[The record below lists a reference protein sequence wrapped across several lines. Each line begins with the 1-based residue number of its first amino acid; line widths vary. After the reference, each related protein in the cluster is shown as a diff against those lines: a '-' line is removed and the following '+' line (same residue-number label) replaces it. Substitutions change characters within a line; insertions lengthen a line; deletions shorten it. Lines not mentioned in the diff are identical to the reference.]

1 MTCRSAAAVGT
12 NGVTRTSMGVI
23 RTGRRSLDVSVPV
36 VVIGAGACGCS
47 AALAAN
53 ERGAGVLV
61 IERDD
66 PPTGSTSLSGGQIPA
81 AGTRLQR
88 AAGIHDT
95 PEDFA
100 AEILAKAR
108 HQTDPEMALAIAR
121 GSTVTVDWL
130 VDAYGAPLE
139 VLTDFFYP
147 GHSRHRMHGT
157 PNRDG
162 AELLACLLEA
172 VSREGIDML
181 TAAVATDLFA
191 DADGRVTGVRIQRP
205 DGTHEDV
212 GCGALVLAC
221 NGFGGNPDMVREY
234 IPEIADAL
242 YFGHAGNRG
251 DAVRWGLE
259 LGAEVADMGSYQG
272 HGAVATP
279 HNTHIGW
286 PSITE
291 GGIMVN
297 AHGRRFSHENRGYSE
312 QAIEVI
318 RQPGRFA
325 WTIFNEAA
333 HNVALQF
340 SHQRE
345 AVEVGAIRVAESFD
359 RLVAITELPADALAE
374 TLSDVNDILAGRT
387 VDAFGRDFGD
397 KAPLE
402 PPYRAVRVTGALFH
416 TQGGLVVDPEARVLR
431 RGARQAL
438 PNLFAGGGAARGL
451 TGPSCWGYTSGA
463 GLMTATTLGRFAGDG
478 AAAVVS

>member
-1 MTCRSAAAVGT
+1 MGIVRSG
-12 NGVTRTSMGVI
+12 
-23 RTGRRSLDVSVPV
+23 GRSFDISVPV
-36 VVIGAGACGCS
+36 IVIGAGACGCS
-47 AALAAN
+47 AALAAK
-53 ERGAGVLV
+53 ERGADVLM
-61 IERDD
+61 IERDE

-81 AGTRLQR
+81 AGTRLQK
-88 AAGIHDT
+88 AAGIEDT
-95 PEDFA
+95 PEAFA
-100 AEILAKAR
+100 EEILEKAR
-108 HQTDPEMALAIAR
+108 RRTDPEMALAVSR

-147 GHSRHRMHGT
+147 GHKKHRMHGT

-162 AELLACLLEA
+162 AELLSCLLGA
-172 VSREGIDML
+172 VAREGIDVL
-181 TAAVATDLFA
+181 TAAAATDLHA
-191 DADGRVTGVRIQRP
+191 DEDGKITGVRLRRP
-205 DGTHEDV
+205 DGSREDV

-221 NGFGGNPDMVREY
+221 NGFGGNPEMVREY

-242 YFGHAGNRG
+242 YFGHAGNKG
-251 DAVRWGLE
+251 DAVKWGLE
-259 LGAEVADMGSYQG
+259 LGADVADMGSYQG

-297 AHGRRFSHENRGYSE
+297 ADGRRFSHENRGYSE

-318 RQPGRFA
+318 RQPGNFA
-325 WTIFNEAA
+325 WTIFNETA
-333 HNVALQF
+333 HEVAMQF

-345 AVEVGAIRVAESFD
+345 SVEAGAVRAAETFD
-359 RLVAITELPADALAE
+359 RLAEITELPRDALAE
-374 TLSDVNDILAGRT
+374 TIAEVNDVLAGRKA
-387 VDAFGRDFGD
+387 DPFGRDFGD

-402 PPYRAVRVTGALFH
+402 PPYHAVKVTGALFH
-416 TQGGLVVDPEARVLR
+416 TQGGLVVDAGARVLR
-431 RGARQAL
+431 KGAGRPL

-463 GLMTATTLGRFAGDG
+463 GLMTATTLGRLGGEG
-478 AAAVVS
+478 AAALVS

>member
-1 MTCRSAAAVGT
+1 MGIVRSG
-12 NGVTRTSMGVI
+12 
-23 RTGRRSLDVSVPV
+23 GRSFDVSVPV
-36 VVIGAGACGCS
+36 IVIGAGACGCS
-47 AALAAN
+47 AALAAK
-53 ERGAGVLV
+53 ERGADVLM
-61 IERDD
+61 IERDE

-81 AGTRLQR
+81 AGTRLQK
-88 AAGIHDT
+88 AAGIEDT
-95 PEDFA
+95 PEAFA
-100 AEILAKAR
+100 EEILEKAR
-108 HQTDPEMALAIAR
+108 RRTDAEMALAVSR

-147 GHSRHRMHGT
+147 GHRKHRMHGT

-181 TAAVATDLFA
+181 TAATATDLHA
-191 DADGRVTGVRIQRP
+191 DEDGKVTGVRLRRP
-205 DGTHEDV
+205 DGSREDV

-221 NGFGGNPDMVREY
+221 NGFGGNPEMVREY

-242 YFGHAGNRG
+242 YFGHVGNKG
-251 DAVRWGLE
+251 DAVKWGLE
-259 LGAEVADMGSYQG
+259 LGAGVADMGSYQG

-297 AHGRRFSHENRGYSE
+297 TDGRRFSHENRGYSE

-318 RQPGRFA
+318 RQPGNFA
-325 WTIFNEAA
+325 WAIFNETA
-333 HNVALQF
+333 HDVAMQF

-345 AVEVGAIRVAESFD
+345 SVEAGAVRVAETFD
-359 RLVAITELPADALAE
+359 RLVEVTELPGDALAE
-374 TLSDVNDILAGRT
+374 TIAEVNDVLAGRKT
-387 VDAFGRDFGD
+387 DPFGRDFGD

-402 PPYRAVRVTGALFH
+402 PPYHAVKVTGALFH

-431 RGARQAL
+431 KGGRRPL

-463 GLMTATTLGRFAGDG
+463 GLMTATTLGRLGGEG
-478 AAAVVS
+478 AAALVS

>member
-1 MTCRSAAAVGT
+1 MAIINSG
-12 NGVTRTSMGVI
+12 
-23 RTGRRSLDVSVPV
+23 GRRFDAFAPV

-66 PPTGSTSLSGGQIPA
+66 PPTGSTTLSGGQIPA
-81 AGTRLQR
+81 AGTKLQK
-88 AAGIHDT
+88 AAGIEDT

-100 AEILAKAR
+100 AEILDKAR
-108 HQTDPEMALAIAR
+108 HQTDAEMALAISR

-130 VDAYGAPLE
+130 VDTYGAPLE

-147 GHSRHRMHGT
+147 GHRKHRMHGT

-162 AELLACLLEA
+162 AELLACLLDA

-181 TAAVATDLFA
+181 TDALATDLYA
-191 DADGRVTGVRIQRP
+191 DEDGRVAGVRIRRP
-205 DGTHEDV
+205 DGSHEAV

-221 NGFGGNPDMVREY
+221 NGFGGNPEMVREY
-234 IPEIADAL
+234 MPEIADAL
-242 YFGHAGNRG
+242 YFGHVGNRG
-251 DAVRWGLE
+251 DAVKWGLE
-259 LGAEVADMGSYQG
+259 LGAGVADMGSYQG

-279 HNTHIGW
+279 HHTHIGW

-297 AHGRRFSHENRGYSE
+297 AAGRRFSHENRGYSE

-318 RQPGRFA
+318 RQPGNFA
-325 WTIFNEAA
+325 WTIINEPA
-333 HNVALQF
+333 HRVALQF

-345 AVEVGAIRVAESFD
+345 AVEVGAIRVAETFD
-359 RLVAITELPADALAE
+359 ELAAITELPTDALAE
-374 TLSDVNDILAGRT
+374 TLVEVNEYLAGRKA
-387 VDAFGRDFGD
+387 DPFGRDFGD
-397 KAPLE
+397 KAALE
-402 PPYRAVRVTGALFH
+402 PPYYAVRVTGALFH
-416 TQGGLVVDPEARVLR
+416 TQGGLVVDPAARVLR
-431 RGARQAL
+431 RGTRQAM

-463 GLMTATTLGRFAGDG
+463 GLMTATTLGRLAGEG
-478 AAAVVS
+478 AAAIAS

>member
-1 MTCRSAAAVGT
+1 MGIIRSGD
-12 NGVTRTSMGVI
+12 RPFDI
-23 RTGRRSLDVSVPV
+23 SVPV
-36 VVIGAGACGCS
+36 AVIGAGACGCS

-53 ERGAGVLV
+53 ERGAGVLM
-61 IERDD
+61 IDRDD
-66 PPTGSTSLSGGQIPA
+66 PPSGSTSLSGGQIPA
-81 AGTRLQR
+81 AGTRLQK
-88 AAGIHDT
+88 AAGIKDT

-100 AEILAKAR
+100 VEILEKAR
-108 HQTDPEMALAIAR
+108 HQTDAEMALAVSR

-130 VDAYGAPLE
+130 VDTYGAPLE

-147 GHSRHRMHGT
+147 GHGKHRMHGT

-162 AELLACLLEA
+162 AELLACLLDA

-181 TAAVATDLFA
+181 TDAVATDLHA
-191 DADGRVTGVRIQRP
+191 EEGGKVTGVRIRRP
-205 DGTHEDV
+205 DGSHEDV

-221 NGFGGNPDMVREY
+221 NGFGGNPEMVREY

-251 DAVRWGLE
+251 DAVRWCLE
-259 LGAEVADMGSYQG
+259 LGAGVADMGSYQG

-297 AHGRRFSHENRGYSE
+297 TDGRRFSHENRGYSE

-318 RQPGRFA
+318 RQPGSFA
-325 WTIFNEAA
+325 WTIFNETA
-333 HNVALQF
+333 HNVSMQF
-340 SHQRE
+340 HHQRE
-345 AVEVGAIRVAESFD
+345 SVEAGAIRVAKTLD
-359 RLVAITELPADALAE
+359 RLAELTELPGDALAE
-374 TLSDVNDILAGRT
+374 TLAEVNEVLAGRKS
-387 VDAFGRDFGD
+387 DPFGRDFGD

-402 PPYRAVRVTGALFH
+402 PPYYAVKVTGALFH

-431 RGARQAL
+431 KGTRQAL
-438 PNLFAGGGAARGL
+438 PNVFAGGGAARGL

-463 GLMTATTLGRFAGDG
+463 GLMTATTLGRIAGEG
-478 AAAVVS
+478 AAEIVS

>member
-1 MTCRSAAAVGT
+1 
-12 NGVTRTSMGVI
+12 MGVI
-23 RTGRRSLDVSVPV
+23 RSGNRLFDISVPV

-53 ERGAGVLV
+53 ERGASVVV

-66 PPTGSTSLSGGQIPA
+66 PPAGSTSLSGGQIPA
-81 AGTRLQR
+81 AGTRLQK
-88 AAGIHDT
+88 AMGIVDT

-100 AEILAKAR
+100 EEILAKAR
-108 HQTDPEMALAIAR
+108 RQTDPEMALAIAR

-130 VDAYGAPLE
+130 VDTYGAPLE

-147 GHSRHRMHGT
+147 GHNKHRMHGT

-181 TAAVATDLFA
+181 AAAVATDLYA
-191 DADGRVTGVRIQRP
+191 DEDRKVAGVRIQRP
-205 DGTHEDV
+205 DGSREDV

-221 NGFGGNPDMVREY
+221 NGFGGNPEMVREY

-251 DAVRWGLE
+251 DAVKWGLE
-259 LGAEVADMGSYQG
+259 LGAEVVDMGSYQG

-318 RQPGRFA
+318 RQPGNFA
-325 WTIFNEAA
+325 WTIFNETA

-345 AVEVGAIRVAESFD
+345 AVEAGAIRLAETFD
-359 RLVAITELPADALAE
+359 KLAAITDLPGGALAE
-374 TLSDVNDILAGRT
+374 TVGEVNDILAGRKT
-387 VDAFGRDFGD
+387 DPFGREFGD

-402 PPYRAVRVTGALFH
+402 PPYYAVRVTGALFH
-416 TQGGLVVDPEARVLR
+416 TQGGLVIDPEARVLR
-431 RGARQAL
+431 KGTRQTF

-463 GLMTATTLGRFAGDG
+463 GLMTATTLGRVAGEG

>member
-1 MTCRSAAAVGT
+1 MGIIRSGD
-12 NGVTRTSMGVI
+12 RLFDI
-23 RTGRRSLDVSVPV
+23 SVPV
-36 VVIGAGACGCS
+36 AVIGAGACGCS

-53 ERGAGVLV
+53 ERGAGVLM

-66 PPTGSTSLSGGQIPA
+66 PPAGSTSLSGGQIPA
-81 AGTRLQR
+81 AGTRLQK
-88 AAGIHDT
+88 AAGIDDA

-100 AEILAKAR
+100 EEILEKAR
-108 HQTDPEMALAIAR
+108 HQTDAEMALAVSR

-130 VDAYGAPLE
+130 VDTYGAPLE

-147 GHSRHRMHGT
+147 GHKKHRMHGT

-162 AELLACLLEA
+162 AELLTCLLEA

-181 TAAVATDLFA
+181 TAAVATDLYA
-191 DADGRVTGVRIQRP
+191 DEDGKVTGVRIRRP
-205 DGTHEDV
+205 DGSREDV

-221 NGFGGNPDMVREY
+221 NGFGGSPEMVREY

-242 YFGHAGNRG
+242 YFGHVGNKG
-251 DAVRWGLE
+251 DAVKWGLE
-259 LGAEVADMGSYQG
+259 LGADIADMGSYQG

-297 AHGRRFSHENRGYSE
+297 TDGKRFSHENRGYSE

-318 RQPGRFA
+318 RQPGNFA
-325 WTIFNEAA
+325 WTIFNETA
-333 HNVALQF
+333 HNVAMQF
-340 SHQRE
+340 NHQRE
-345 AVEVGAIRVAESFD
+345 SVEAGAVRAAETFD
-359 RLVAITELPADALAE
+359 QLVKITELPEDALAE
-374 TLSDVNDILAGRT
+374 TIAEVNDILAGRKT
-387 VDAFGRDFGD
+387 DPFGRDFGG

-402 PPYRAVRVTGALFH
+402 PPYYTVKVTGALFH
-416 TQGGLVVDPEARVLR
+416 TQGGLVIDPEARVLR
-431 RGARQAL
+431 RGTRQPL

-463 GLMTATTLGRFAGDG
+463 GLMTATTLGRLGGEG
-478 AAAVVS
+478 AAAIVS

>member
-1 MTCRSAAAVGT
+1 MGIIRSSGK
-12 NGVTRTSMGVI
+12 
-23 RTGRRSLDVSVPV
+23 LFDVNVPV

-53 ERGAGVLV
+53 ERGAGVLM

-81 AGTRLQR
+81 AGTKLQK
-88 AAGIHDT
+88 AAGITDT

-100 AEILAKAR
+100 EEILEKAK
-108 HQTDPEMALAIAR
+108 HQTDKDMALAISR
-121 GSTVTVDWL
+121 GSTVTIDWL
-130 VDAYGAPLE
+130 TDTYGAPLE

-147 GHSRHRMHGT
+147 GHKKHRMHGT

-162 AELLACLLEA
+162 AELLACLLDA

-181 TAAVATDLFA
+181 TAAAATDLYA
-191 DADGRVTGVRIQRP
+191 DEEGNLSGVRIQRP
-205 DGTHEDV
+205 GGGYEDV

-221 NGFGGNPDMVREY
+221 NGFGGNPDMVKEY
-234 IPEIADAL
+234 IPEISEAL
-242 YFGHAGNRG
+242 YFGHVGNKG
-251 DAVRWGLE
+251 DAVNWGLE
-259 LGAEVADMGSYQG
+259 LGADVADMASYQG

-297 AHGRRFSHENRGYSE
+297 TDGKRFSHENRGYSE

-318 RQPGRFA
+318 RQAENCA
-325 WTIFNEAA
+325 WTIFNETA
-333 HNVALQF
+333 HQIAMQF
-340 SHQRE
+340 NHQKESVE
-345 AVEVGAIRVAESFD
+345 AGAIRKADTFD
-359 RLVAITELPADALAE
+359 RLVEITELPKDALAQTIAE
-374 TLSDVNDILAGRT
+374 TNEVIAGHKT
-387 VDAFGRDFGD
+387 DPFGRDFGD

-402 PPYRAVRVTGALFH
+402 PPFYTVRVTGALFH
-416 TQGGLVVDPEARVLR
+416 TQGGLVIDGEARVLR
-431 RGARQAL
+431 KDSKQPL

-463 GLMTATTLGRFAGDG
+463 GLMTATTLGRLGGEG
-478 AAAVVS
+478 AAALVS

>member
-1 MTCRSAAAVGT
+1 MGIVRSG
-12 NGVTRTSMGVI
+12 
-23 RTGRRSLDVSVPV
+23 GRSFDVSVPV
-36 VVIGAGACGCS
+36 IVIGAGACGCS
-47 AALAAN
+47 AALAAK
-53 ERGAGVLV
+53 ERGADVLM
-61 IERDD
+61 IERDE

-88 AAGIHDT
+88 AAGIEDT
-95 PEDFA
+95 PEAFA
-100 AEILAKAR
+100 GEILEKAR
-108 HQTDPEMALAIAR
+108 HRTDAEMALAVSR

-147 GHSRHRMHGT
+147 GHRKHRMHGT

-181 TAAVATDLFA
+181 TAATATDLHA
-191 DADGRVTGVRIQRP
+191 DEDGRVTGVRLRRP
-205 DGTHEDV
+205 DGSREDV

-221 NGFGGNPDMVREY
+221 NGFGGNPEMVREY

-242 YFGHAGNRG
+242 YFGHVGNKG
-251 DAVRWGLE
+251 DAVKWGLE
-259 LGAEVADMGSYQG
+259 LGADVADMGSYQG

-297 AHGRRFSHENRGYSE
+297 TDGRRFSHENRGYSE

-318 RQPGRFA
+318 RQPGNFA
-325 WTIFNEAA
+325 WAIFNEAA
-333 HNVALQF
+333 HEVAMQF

-345 AVEVGAIRVAESFD
+345 SVEAGAVRVAETFD
-359 RLVAITELPADALAE
+359 RLVEITELPGDALAE
-374 TLSDVNDILAGRT
+374 TIAEVNDVLAGRKA
-387 VDAFGRDFGD
+387 DPFGRDFGD

-402 PPYRAVRVTGALFH
+402 PPYHAVKVTGALFH

-431 RGARQAL
+431 KGGRRPL

-463 GLMTATTLGRFAGDG
+463 GLMTATTLGRLGGEG
-478 AAAVVS
+478 AAALVS

>member
-1 MTCRSAAAVGT
+1 MGIVRSG
-12 NGVTRTSMGVI
+12 
-23 RTGRRSLDVSVPV
+23 GRSFDVSVPV
-36 VVIGAGACGCS
+36 IVIGAGACGCS
-47 AALAAN
+47 AALAAK
-53 ERGAGVLV
+53 ERGADVLM
-61 IERDD
+61 IERDE

-81 AGTRLQR
+81 AGTRLQK
-88 AAGIHDT
+88 AAGIEDT
-95 PEDFA
+95 PEAFA
-100 AEILAKAR
+100 EEILEKAR
-108 HQTDPEMALAIAR
+108 RRTDAEMALAVSR

-147 GHSRHRMHGT
+147 GHRKHRMHGT

-181 TAAVATDLFA
+181 TAATATDLHA
-191 DADGRVTGVRIQRP
+191 DEDGKVTGVRLRRP
-205 DGTHEDV
+205 DGSREDV

-221 NGFGGNPDMVREY
+221 NGFGGNPEMVREY

-242 YFGHAGNRG
+242 YFGHVGNKG
-251 DAVRWGLE
+251 DAVKWGLE
-259 LGAEVADMGSYQG
+259 LGAGVADMGSYQG

-297 AHGRRFSHENRGYSE
+297 TDGRRFSHENRGYSE

-318 RQPGRFA
+318 RQPGNFA
-325 WTIFNEAA
+325 WAIFNETA
-333 HNVALQF
+333 HKVAMQF

-345 AVEVGAIRVAESFD
+345 SVEAGAVRVAETFD
-359 RLVAITELPADALAE
+359 RLAEVTELPGDALAE
-374 TLSDVNDILAGRT
+374 TIAEVNDVLAGRKA
-387 VDAFGRDFGD
+387 DPFGRDFGD

-402 PPYRAVRVTGALFH
+402 PPYHAVKVTGALFH

-431 RGARQAL
+431 KGGRRPL

-463 GLMTATTLGRFAGDG
+463 GLMTATTLGRLGGEG
-478 AAAVVS
+478 AAALVF

>member
-1 MTCRSAAAVGT
+1 MGIVRSG
-12 NGVTRTSMGVI
+12 
-23 RTGRRSLDVSVPV
+23 GRSFDVSVPV
-36 VVIGAGACGCS
+36 IVIGAGACGCS
-47 AALAAN
+47 AALAAK
-53 ERGAGVLV
+53 ERGADVLM
-61 IERDD
+61 IERDE

-81 AGTRLQR
+81 AGTRLQK
-88 AAGIHDT
+88 AAGIEDT
-95 PEDFA
+95 PEAFA
-100 AEILAKAR
+100 EEILEKAR
-108 HQTDPEMALAIAR
+108 RRTDAEMALAVSR

-147 GHSRHRMHGT
+147 GHRKHRMHGT

-181 TAAVATDLFA
+181 TAATATDLHA
-191 DADGRVTGVRIQRP
+191 DEDGKVTGVRLRRP
-205 DGTHEDV
+205 DGSREDV

-221 NGFGGNPDMVREY
+221 NGFGGNPEMVREY

-242 YFGHAGNRG
+242 YFGHMGNKG
-251 DAVRWGLE
+251 DAVKWGLE
-259 LGAEVADMGSYQG
+259 LGAGVADMGSYQG

-297 AHGRRFSHENRGYSE
+297 TDGRRFSHENRGYSE

-318 RQPGRFA
+318 RQPGSFA
-325 WTIFNEAA
+325 WAIFNETA
-333 HNVALQF
+333 HEVAMQF

-345 AVEVGAIRVAESFD
+345 SVEAGAVRVAETFD
-359 RLVAITELPADALAE
+359 RLAEITELPGDALAE
-374 TLSDVNDILAGRT
+374 TIAEVNDVLAGRKA
-387 VDAFGRDFGD
+387 DPFGRDFGD

-402 PPYRAVRVTGALFH
+402 PPYHAVKVTGALFH

-431 RGARQAL
+431 KGGRRPL

-463 GLMTATTLGRFAGDG
+463 GLMTATTLGRLGGEG
-478 AAAVVS
+478 AAALVS

>member
-1 MTCRSAAAVGT
+1 MGIIRSVD
-12 NGVTRTSMGVI
+12 R
-23 RTGRRSLDVSVPV
+23 LFDVSVPV

-66 PPTGSTSLSGGQIPA
+66 PPAGSTSLSGGQIPA
-81 AGTRLQR
+81 AGTRLQK
-88 AAGIHDT
+88 AAGIEDT

-108 HQTDPEMALAIAR
+108 HQTDAEMALAISR

-130 VDAYGAPLE
+130 VDTYGAPLE

-147 GHSRHRMHGT
+147 GHGKHRMHGT
-157 PNRDG
+157 PSRDG

-181 TAAVATDLFA
+181 TAAVATDLYA
-191 DADGRVTGVRIQRP
+191 DEDGKVAGVRIQRP
-205 DGTHEDV
+205 DGSREDV

-221 NGFGGNPDMVREY
+221 NGFGGNPEMVREY

-251 DAVRWGLE
+251 DAVKWGLE

-297 AHGRRFSHENRGYSE
+297 THGRRFSHENRGYSE

-318 RQPGRFA
+318 RQPGNVA
-325 WTIFNEAA
+325 WTIFNETA

-345 AVEVGAIRVAESFD
+345 AVEAGAIRVAETFD
-359 RLVAITELPADALAE
+359 KLAAITDVPGDALAE
-374 TLSDVNDILAGRT
+374 IVGEVNDILAGRKT
-387 VDAFGRDFGD
+387 DPFGREFGD

-402 PPYRAVRVTGALFH
+402 PPYYAVRVTGALFH
-416 TQGGLVVDPEARVLR
+416 TQGGLVIDTEARVLR
-431 RGARQAL
+431 KGTRQTF

-451 TGPSCWGYTSGA
+451 TGPSCWGYTSGS
-463 GLMTATTLGRFAGDG
+463 GLMTATTLGRVAGEG

>member
-1 MTCRSAAAVGT
+1 MGIVRSD
-12 NGVTRTSMGVI
+12 
-23 RTGRRSLDVSVPV
+23 GRPFDTSVPV

-47 AALAAN
+47 AALAAK
-53 ERGAGVLV
+53 ERGADVLI
-61 IERDD
+61 IERDE

-81 AGTRLQR
+81 AGTRLQK
-88 AAGIHDT
+88 AAGIEDT
-95 PEDFA
+95 PEAFA
-100 AEILAKAR
+100 EEILEKAR
-108 HQTDPEMALAIAR
+108 RQTDAEMALAVSR

-130 VDAYGAPLE
+130 VDTYGAPLE

-147 GHSRHRMHGT
+147 GHKKHRMHGT

-172 VSREGIDML
+172 VSREGIDTL
-181 TAAVATDLFA
+181 TAATATDLHA
-191 DADGRVTGVRIQRP
+191 DEDGRVTGVRLRRP
-205 DGTHEDV
+205 DGGHEDV

-221 NGFGGNPDMVREY
+221 NGFGGDPEMVREY
-234 IPEIADAL
+234 IPEISDAL
-242 YFGHAGNRG
+242 YFGHVGNKG
-251 DAVRWGLE
+251 DAVKWGLE
-259 LGAEVADMGSYQG
+259 IGADVADMGSYQG

-297 AHGRRFSHENRGYSE
+297 ADGRRFSHENRGYSE

-318 RQPGRFA
+318 RQPGNFA
-325 WTIFNEAA
+325 WAIFSETA
-333 HNVALQF
+333 HQVAMQF

-345 AVEVGAIRVAESFD
+345 SVEAGAVRVAQTFD
-359 RLVAITELPADALAE
+359 RLAEITGLPGDALAGTIAE
-374 TLSDVNDILAGRT
+374 VNDVLAGRKA
-387 VDAFGRDFGD
+387 DPFGRDFGD

-402 PPYRAVRVTGALFH
+402 PPYHAVKVTGTLFH
-416 TQGGLVVDPEARVLR
+416 TQGGLVVDTGARVLR
-431 RGARQAL
+431 KGAGQPL

-463 GLMTATTLGRFAGDG
+463 GLMTATTLGRLGGEG
-478 AAAVVS
+478 AAALVS

>member
-1 MTCRSAAAVGT
+1 MGIVRSG
-12 NGVTRTSMGVI
+12 
-23 RTGRRSLDVSVPV
+23 GRSFDVSVPV
-36 VVIGAGACGCS
+36 IVIGAGACGCS
-47 AALAAN
+47 AALAAK
-53 ERGAGVLV
+53 ERGADVLM
-61 IERDD
+61 IERDE

-81 AGTRLQR
+81 AGTRLQK
-88 AAGIHDT
+88 AAGIEDT
-95 PEDFA
+95 PEAFA
-100 AEILAKAR
+100 EEILEKAR
-108 HQTDPEMALAIAR
+108 RRTDAEMALAVSR

-147 GHSRHRMHGT
+147 GHRKHRMHGT

-181 TAAVATDLFA
+181 TAATATDLHA
-191 DADGRVTGVRIQRP
+191 DEDGKVTGVRLRRP
-205 DGTHEDV
+205 DGSREDV

-221 NGFGGNPDMVREY
+221 NGFGGNPEMVREY

-242 YFGHAGNRG
+242 YFGHVGNKG
-251 DAVRWGLE
+251 DAVKWGLE
-259 LGAEVADMGSYQG
+259 LGAGVADMGSYQG

-297 AHGRRFSHENRGYSE
+297 TDGRRFSHENRGYSE

-318 RQPGRFA
+318 RQPGSFA
-325 WTIFNEAA
+325 WAIFNETA
-333 HNVALQF
+333 HEVAMQF

-345 AVEVGAIRVAESFD
+345 SVEAGAVRVAKTFD
-359 RLVAITELPADALAE
+359 RLAEVTELPGDALAE
-374 TLSDVNDILAGRT
+374 TIAEVNDVLAGRKA
-387 VDAFGRDFGD
+387 DPFGRDFGD

-402 PPYRAVRVTGALFH
+402 PPYHAVKVTGALFH

-431 RGARQAL
+431 KGGRRPL

-463 GLMTATTLGRFAGDG
+463 GLMTATTLGRLGGEG
-478 AAAVVS
+478 AAALVS

>member
-1 MTCRSAAAVGT
+1 MGIIRSSGKLFD
-12 NGVTRTSMGVI
+12 I
-23 RTGRRSLDVSVPV
+23 SVPV

-53 ERGAGVLV
+53 ERDAGVLM

-81 AGTRLQR
+81 AGTKLQK
-88 AAGIHDT
+88 AAGITDT

-100 AEILAKAR
+100 EEIMEKAKQ
-108 HQTDPEMALAIAR
+108 QTDKDMALAISR

-130 VDAYGAPLE
+130 TDTYGAPLE

-147 GHSRHRMHGT
+147 GHKKYRMHGT

-162 AELLACLLEA
+162 AELLTSLLGA

-181 TAAVATDLFA
+181 TAAMATDLYA
-191 DADGRVTGVRIQRP
+191 DEDGKISGIRIQRP
-205 DGTHEDV
+205 GGDYEDV
-212 GCGALVLAC
+212 GCGSLILAC
-221 NGFGGNPDMVREY
+221 NGFGGNPEMVQEY
-234 IPEIADAL
+234 IPEIAEAL
-242 YFGHAGNRG
+242 YFGHVGNKG
-251 DAVRWGLE
+251 DAVKWGLE
-259 LGAEVADMGSYQG
+259 LGADVADMGSYQG

-297 AHGRRFSHENRGYSE
+297 TDGKRFSHENRGYSE

-318 RQPGRFA
+318 RQPGNIA
-325 WTIFNEAA
+325 WTIFNETA
-333 HNVALQF
+333 HNVAMQF
-340 SHQRE
+340 NHQKESVE
-345 AVEVGAIRVAESFD
+345 AGAIRKANNFD
-359 RLVAITELPADALAE
+359 QLVEITELPKDALAE
-374 TLSDVNDILAGRT
+374 TIAETNEIIAGRKA
-387 VDAFGRDFGD
+387 DPFDRDFGD
-397 KAPLE
+397 NSSLEAPF
-402 PPYRAVRVTGALFH
+402 YTVRVTGALFH
-416 TQGGLVVDPEARVLR
+416 TQGGLVIDSAARVLR
-431 RGARQAL
+431 KGSHEAL

-463 GLMTATTLGRFAGDG
+463 GLMTATTLGRLGGEG
-478 AAAVVS
+478 AAALVSS

>member
-1 MTCRSAAAVGT
+1 MGIIRSVD
-12 NGVTRTSMGVI
+12 R
-23 RTGRRSLDVSVPV
+23 LFDVSVPV

-61 IERDD
+61 VERDD
-66 PPTGSTSLSGGQIPA
+66 PPAGSTSLSGGQIPA
-81 AGTRLQR
+81 AGTRLQK
-88 AAGIHDT
+88 AAGIEDT

-100 AEILAKAR
+100 EEILAKAR
-108 HQTDPEMALAIAR
+108 HQTDAEMALAISR

-130 VDAYGAPLE
+130 VGTYGAPLE

-147 GHSRHRMHGT
+147 GHGKHRMHGT

-181 TAAVATDLFA
+181 TAAVATDLYA
-191 DADGRVTGVRIQRP
+191 DEDGKVAGVRIQRP
-205 DGTHEDV
+205 DGSREDV

-221 NGFGGNPDMVREY
+221 NGFGGNPEMVREY

-251 DAVRWGLE
+251 DAVKWGLE

-297 AHGRRFSHENRGYSE
+297 ARGRRFSHENRGYSE

-318 RQPGRFA
+318 RQPGNVA
-325 WTIFNEAA
+325 WTIFNETA

-345 AVEVGAIRVAESFD
+345 AVEAGAIRVAETFD
-359 RLVAITELPADALAE
+359 KLAAITDVPGDALAE
-374 TLSDVNDILAGRT
+374 TVGEVNDILAGRKT
-387 VDAFGRDFGD
+387 DPFGREFGD

-402 PPYRAVRVTGALFH
+402 PPYYAVRVTGALFH
-416 TQGGLVVDPEARVLR
+416 TQGGLVIDTEARVLR
-431 RGARQAL
+431 KGTRQTF

-463 GLMTATTLGRFAGDG
+463 GLMTATTLGRVAGEG

>member
-1 MTCRSAAAVGT
+1 MGIVRSG
-12 NGVTRTSMGVI
+12 
-23 RTGRRSLDVSVPV
+23 GRSFDVSVPV
-36 VVIGAGACGCS
+36 IVIGAGACGCS
-47 AALAAN
+47 AALAAK
-53 ERGAGVLV
+53 ERGADVLM
-61 IERDD
+61 IERDE

-81 AGTRLQR
+81 AGTRLQK
-88 AAGIHDT
+88 AAGIEDT
-95 PEDFA
+95 PEAFA
-100 AEILAKAR
+100 EEILEKAR
-108 HQTDPEMALAIAR
+108 RRTDAEMALAVSR

-147 GHSRHRMHGT
+147 GHRKHRMHGT

-181 TAAVATDLFA
+181 TAATATDLHA
-191 DADGRVTGVRIQRP
+191 DEDGKVTGVRLRRP
-205 DGTHEDV
+205 DGSREDV

-221 NGFGGNPDMVREY
+221 NGFGGNPEMVREY

-242 YFGHAGNRG
+242 YFGHVGNKG
-251 DAVRWGLE
+251 DAVKWGLE
-259 LGAEVADMGSYQG
+259 LGAGVADMGSYQG

-297 AHGRRFSHENRGYSE
+297 TDGRRFSHENRGYSE

-318 RQPGRFA
+318 RQPGSFA
-325 WTIFNEAA
+325 WAIFNETA
-333 HNVALQF
+333 HEVAMQF

-345 AVEVGAIRVAESFD
+345 SVEAGAVRVAETFD
-359 RLVAITELPADALAE
+359 RLAEVTELPGDALAE
-374 TLSDVNDILAGRT
+374 TIAEVNDVLAGRKA
-387 VDAFGRDFGD
+387 DPFGRDFGD

-402 PPYRAVRVTGALFH
+402 PPYHAVRVTGALFH

-431 RGARQAL
+431 KGGRRPL

-463 GLMTATTLGRFAGDG
+463 GLMTATTLGRLGGEG
-478 AAAVVS
+478 AAALVS

>member
-1 MTCRSAAAVGT
+1 MGIVRSG
-12 NGVTRTSMGVI
+12 
-23 RTGRRSLDVSVPV
+23 GRSFDISVPV
-36 VVIGAGACGCS
+36 IVIGAGACGCS
-47 AALAAN
+47 AALAAK
-53 ERGAGVLV
+53 ERGADVLM
-61 IERDD
+61 IDRDE

-81 AGTRLQR
+81 AGTRLQK
-88 AAGIHDT
+88 AAGIKDT
-95 PEDFA
+95 PEAFA
-100 AEILAKAR
+100 EEILEKAR
-108 HQTDPEMALAIAR
+108 RRTDPEMALAVSR

-147 GHSRHRMHGT
+147 GHKKHRMHGT

-172 VSREGIDML
+172 VSREGIDMM
-181 TAAVATDLFA
+181 TAAAATDLHA
-191 DADGRVTGVRIQRP
+191 DEDGRVTGVRLRRP
-205 DGTHEDV
+205 DGSREDV

-221 NGFGGNPDMVREY
+221 NGFGGNPEMVREH

-242 YFGHAGNRG
+242 YFGHAGNKG
-251 DAVRWGLE
+251 DAVKWGLE
-259 LGAEVADMGSYQG
+259 LGADVADMGSYQG

-297 AHGRRFSHENRGYSE
+297 TDGRRFSHENRGYSE

-318 RQPGRFA
+318 RQPGNFA
-325 WTIFNEAA
+325 WAIFNETA
-333 HNVALQF
+333 HKVAMQF
-340 SHQRE
+340 GHQRE
-345 AVEVGAIRVAESFD
+345 SVEAGAVRVAETFD
-359 RLVAITELPADALAE
+359 RLAETTELPRDALAE
-374 TLSDVNDILAGRT
+374 TIAEVNDVLAGRKA
-387 VDAFGRDFGD
+387 DPFGRDFGG

-402 PPYRAVRVTGALFH
+402 PPYHAVKVTGALFH
-416 TQGGLVVDPEARVLR
+416 TQGGLVVDTEARVLR
-431 RGARQAL
+431 KGAGRPL

-463 GLMTATTLGRFAGDG
+463 GLMTATTLGRLGG
-478 AAAVVS
+478 ESAAALVS

>member
-1 MTCRSAAAVGT
+1 
-12 NGVTRTSMGVI
+12 MGIVQS
-23 RTGRRSLDVSVPV
+23 GNRRFDISVPV
-36 VVIGAGACGCS
+36 AVIGAGACGCS

-66 PPTGSTSLSGGQIPA
+66 PPAGSTSLSGGQIPA
-81 AGTRLQR
+81 AGTKLQM
-88 AAGIHDT
+88 AAGIEDT

-108 HQTDPEMALAIAR
+108 HRTDAEMALAISR

-130 VDAYGAPLE
+130 VDTYGAPLE

-147 GHSRHRMHGT
+147 GHGKHRMHGT

-172 VSREGIDML
+172 VAHEGIDLL
-181 TAAVATDLFA
+181 TDAVATDLHA
-191 DADGRVTGVRIQRP
+191 DADGKVTGVRIRRP
-205 DGTHEDV
+205 DGSREDV

-221 NGFGGNPDMVREY
+221 NGFGGNREMVREH

-251 DAVRWGLE
+251 DAVTWGLA
-259 LGAEVADMGSYQG
+259 LGAGVADMGSYQG

-297 AHGRRFSHENRGYSE
+297 ANGKRFSHENRGYSE
-312 QAIEVI
+312 QALEVI
-318 RQPGRFA
+318 RQPGKVA
-325 WTIFNEAA
+325 WTIFNETA
-333 HNVALQF
+333 HRVAMQF
-340 SHQRE
+340 HHQRE
-345 AVEVGAIRVAESFD
+345 SVEGGAIRVANTFD
-359 RLVAITELPADALAE
+359 QLAEITALPRDALAA
-374 TLSDVNDILAGRT
+374 TLAEVNDVLAGRAT
-387 VDAFGRDFGD
+387 DPFGRDFGD

-402 PPYRAVRVTGALFH
+402 PPYHAVKVTGALFH
-416 TQGGLVVDPEARVLR
+416 TQGGLVVDTGARVLR
-431 RGARQAL
+431 KDTARAL

-463 GLMTATTLGRFAGDG
+463 GLMTATTLGRLAGEG
-478 AAAVVS
+478 AAALVS

>member
-1 MTCRSAAAVGT
+1 MGIIRSG
-12 NGVTRTSMGVI
+12 NR
-23 RTGRRSLDVSVPV
+23 LFDVSVPV
-36 VVIGAGACGCS
+36 AVIGAGACGCS

-53 ERGAGVLV
+53 ERGAGVLL

-81 AGTRLQR
+81 AGTKLQK
-88 AAGIHDT
+88 AAGIVDT
-95 PEDFA
+95 PENFA
-100 AEILAKAR
+100 EEILEKAR
-108 HQTDPEMALAIAR
+108 HQTDPEMALAVSR

-130 VDAYGAPLE
+130 VDTWGAPLE

-147 GHSRHRMHGT
+147 GHRKHRMHGT

-172 VSREGIDML
+172 VSHAGVDML

-191 DADGRVTGVRIQRP
+191 GEDGKVTGVRVRRP
-205 DGTHEDV
+205 DGSREDV

-221 NGFGGNPDMVREY
+221 NGFGGNPDMLRVH
-234 IPEIADAL
+234 IPEMVDAL

-251 DAVRWGLE
+251 DAVQWGLE

-318 RQPGRFA
+318 RQPGSFA
-325 WTIFNEAA
+325 WTIFNETA
-333 HNVALQF
+333 HGVALQF

-345 AVEVGAIRVAESFD
+345 AVEVGAIRVAATFD
-359 RLVAITELPADALAE
+359 ELAAITELPTDALAE
-374 TLSDVNDILAGRT
+374 TLFEVNEYLAGRKA
-387 VDAFGRDFGD
+387 DPLGRDFGD

-402 PPYRAVRVTGALFH
+402 PPYYAVRVTGALFH
-416 TQGGLVVDPEARVLR
+416 TQGGLVVDTQARVLR
-431 RGARQAL
+431 TGTRRAL

-463 GLMTATTLGRFAGDG
+463 GLMTATTLGRLAGEG

>member
-1 MTCRSAAAVGT
+1 
-12 NGVTRTSMGVI
+12 MGI
-23 RTGRRSLDVSVPV
+23 ISSSGKLFDISVPV

-53 ERGAGVLV
+53 ERGAGVL
-61 IERDD
+61 IIDRDD

-81 AGTRLQR
+81 AGTKLQK
-88 AAGIHDT
+88 AAGITDT

-100 AEILAKAR
+100 EEILEKAK
-108 HQTDPEMALAIAR
+108 HQTDKDMALAISR

-130 VDAYGAPLE
+130 ADTYGAPLE

-147 GHSRHRMHGT
+147 GHKKHRMHGT

-162 AELLACLLEA
+162 AELLACLLDA
-172 VSREGIDML
+172 VTREGIDMM
-181 TAAVATDLFA
+181 TAAVATDLYA
-191 DADGRVTGVRIQRP
+191 DEDGRVSGVRIQRP
-205 DGTHEDV
+205 DGSREDV

-221 NGFGGNPDMVREY
+221 NGFGGNPEMVKEY
-234 IPEIADAL
+234 IPEIAEAL
-242 YFGHAGNRG
+242 YFGHVGNKG
-251 DAVRWGLE
+251 DAVNWGLE
-259 LGAEVADMGSYQG
+259 LGADVADMGSYQG

-297 AHGRRFSHENRGYSE
+297 TNGKRFSHENRGYSE

-318 RQPGRFA
+318 RQPGNFA
-325 WTIFNEAA
+325 WTIFNETA
-333 HNVALQF
+333 HQIAMQF
-340 SHQRE
+340 NHQKESVE
-345 AVEVGAIRVAESFD
+345 AGAIRKADTFD
-359 RLVAITELPADALAE
+359 QLVAITELPKDVLAE
-374 TLSDVNDILAGRT
+374 TIAETNEIIAGRKA
-387 VDAFGRDFGD
+387 DPFDRDFGD

-402 PPYRAVRVTGALFH
+402 APFYTVKVTGALFH
-416 TQGGLVVDPEARVLR
+416 TQGGLVIDGEARVLHK
-431 RGARQAL
+431 GGKLPL

-463 GLMTATTLGRFAGDG
+463 GLMTATTLGRLGGEG
-478 AAAVVS
+478 AAALVS

>member
-1 MTCRSAAAVGT
+1 MGIIRSGD
-12 NGVTRTSMGVI
+12 RLFDI
-23 RTGRRSLDVSVPV
+23 SVPV
-36 VVIGAGACGCS
+36 AVIGAGACGCS

-53 ERGAGVLV
+53 ERGAGVLM

-66 PPTGSTSLSGGQIPA
+66 PPAGSTSLSGGQIPA
-81 AGTRLQR
+81 AGTRLQK
-88 AAGIHDT
+88 AAGIDDT

-100 AEILAKAR
+100 EEILEKAR
-108 HQTDPEMALAIAR
+108 HQTDAEMALAVSR

-130 VDAYGAPLE
+130 VDTYGAPLE

-147 GHSRHRMHGT
+147 GHKKHRMHGT

-162 AELLACLLEA
+162 AELLTCLLEA

-181 TAAVATDLFA
+181 TAAVATDLYA
-191 DADGRVTGVRIQRP
+191 DEDGKVTGVRIRRP
-205 DGTHEDV
+205 DGSREDV

-221 NGFGGNPDMVREY
+221 NGFGGSPEMVREY

-242 YFGHAGNRG
+242 YFGHVGNKG
-251 DAVRWGLE
+251 DAVKWGLE
-259 LGAEVADMGSYQG
+259 LGADIADMGSYQG

-297 AHGRRFSHENRGYSE
+297 TDGKRFSHENRGYSE

-318 RQPGRFA
+318 RQPGNFA
-325 WTIFNEAA
+325 WTIFNETA
-333 HNVALQF
+333 HDVAMQF
-340 SHQRE
+340 NHQRE
-345 AVEVGAIRVAESFD
+345 SVEAGAVRVAETFD
-359 RLVAITELPADALAE
+359 QLVEVTELPEDALAE
-374 TLSDVNDILAGRT
+374 TIAEVNDILTGKKT
-387 VDAFGRDFGD
+387 DPFGRDFGG

-402 PPYRAVRVTGALFH
+402 PPYYTVKVTGALFH
-416 TQGGLVVDPEARVLR
+416 TQGGLVIDPEARVLR
-431 RGARQAL
+431 RGTRQPL

-463 GLMTATTLGRFAGDG
+463 GLMTATTLGRLGGEG
-478 AAAVVS
+478 AAAIVS